1 MKYKILLLFFTALLL
16 AAPAAAAENLVY
28 NGDFASGSSGWTENI
43 NSGSSGSASINYGS
57 FYGRDSAAYFT
68 AVTNPDY
75 VYASLSQQVNLG
87 YAQTLTFKLI
97 DLNTESNA
105 YWGGFQVKIG
115 NTVVWERDVHDL
127 AGSWTS
133 YSVDV
138 SSYSGTET
146 VTFLLYMDSNSYNDY
161 ELNVGL
167 TDVSALS
174 IAAPP
179 EITDVTLSANILP
192 VGETLTLTADYTPG
206 YPAETMIWFEYSD
219 GYQDLITTSTGTAV
233 STRTFTS
240 PGIYTVTVG
249 GTNDYANA
257 PYDITETVEVIS
269 LDFSATQTSG
279 EPPLTVGFQLSAVG
293 FDSFRW
299 DFGDGQT
306 STELNP
312 YHTYSQTGSYTV
324 SLTGTTESGKTY
336 TKTKT
341 DYINLAPQSIAWS
354 AAKYTSGDTATIS
367 WQLRSP
373 DYTNYQYTLHIYQSD
388 SFGNALGDSIVTSS
402 LSGASG
408 TYPWDTTGS
417 VGYYTAAVIRTGG
430 SAPATLMSATAQVVS
445 TATLTVNLA
454 TNGVTYTEPTTVTLT
469 QSGTIIDTQ
478 TTSSGQVLFTTQT
491 GTYQVSATTTGYAT
505 QTAAVQLLE
514 NTAITIDFVTGT
526 SQSGNQG
533 GSGSSY
539 ASTFVTFRVQ
549 DSGTGKYVDGARIIA
564 VGVRPTNPMEWMANL
579 FGAAWG
585 ENIIDTQL
593 EGISD
598 MNGVIT
604 FAMFPNVRYQ
614 LTITYNDITETRS
627 FQPSTLTGEYLIS
640 LPITETNKVPATTAV
655 QVSVTTEDKS
665 RIIVTYADSTQ
676 TTSQITA
683 SLYQMVDGERQL
695 IETQP
700 ANSQETTLTFSP
712 PSPSGREYIVSIS
725 AVTEAYGT
733 IEREFAVG
741 FPGPMVKI
749 GNLPD
754 EAYMVLCF
762 IILIMF
768 AGVGTFITSRM
779 YALVLVFVAILLW
792 WFGWMFALG
801 PVGGIALIICF
812 ILAIAYYIA
821 TGGQPQ

>member
-16 AAPAAAAENLVY
+16 ISPAAAAVERVE
-28 NGDFASGSSGWTENI
+28 NGDFSSGLSSWETYTSGSDATQ
-43 NSGSSGSASINYGS
+43 SGSVSSDAEFETIIFTTYTQAFAGIYQEVDLTGVNTLTFTLEKLSGSLGEFIVYIDRNRVASYSASSISTSPTSYTIDVSGYS
-57 FYGRDSAAYFT
+57 GVSEIEFYQSTSSVTATGHLETQLDDVSALFYPT
-68 AVTNPDY
+68 APILTTYTVTPNIISAGES
-75 VYASLSQQVNLG
+75 VSVNLG
-87 YAQTLTFKLI
+87 YTPGNPA
-97 DLNTESNA
+97 NTDISI
-105 YWGGFQVKIG
+105 YWGDGQ
-115 NTVVWERDVHDL
+115 
-127 AGSWTS
+127 TS
-133 YSVDV
+133 FY
-138 SSYSGTET
+138 
-146 VTFLLYMDSNSYNDY
+146 L
-161 ELNVGL
+161 
-167 TDVSALS
+167 
-174 IAAPP
+174 
-179 EITDVTLSANILP
+179 
-192 VGETLTLTADYTPG
+192 GEPGRVESTPHT
-206 YPAETMIWFEYSD
+206 YAQS
-219 GYQDLITTSTGTAV
+219 
-233 STRTFTS
+233 
-240 PGIYTVTVG
+240 GIYTITVVASNG
-249 GTNDYANA
+249 YEEDRWT
-257 PYDITETVEVIS
+257 TTVEVVS
-269 LDFSATQTSG
+269 LDFSATPTQG
-279 EPPLTVGFQLSAVG
+279 EPPLSVGFQLSAVG
-293 FDSFRW
+293 FNSFVW
-299 DFGDGQT
+299 DFGDGTT

-336 TKTKT
+336 TKTKA
-341 DYINLAPQSIAWS
+341 DYINLAPQSITWS
-354 AAKYTSGDTATIS
+354 AVKYTSGDTATIS

-388 SFGNALGDSIVTSS
+388 SFGNALGDSIITSQ
-402 LSGASG
+402 LSGESG
-408 TYPWDTTGS
+408 TYEWDTTGS

-454 TNGVTYTEPTTVTLT
+454 TNGVTYTDPTTVTLS
-469 QSGTIIDTQ
+469 QSGTIVETQ
-478 TTSSGQVLFTTQT
+478 TTTTGQAQFTVQT

-505 QTAAVQLLE
+505 QTASVQLLE

-539 ASTFVTFRVQ
+539 ASTFVTFRIQ

-564 VGVRPTNPMEWMANL
+564 VGVQPTNPMEWMANL

-665 RIIVTYADSTQ
+665 RIILTYADSTQ

-712 PSPSGREYIVSIS
+712 PSPSGREYILSVT

-733 IEREFAVG
+733 VEREFAVS